1 MHATGSK
8 RKQSVWMHVI
18 MGQAWGEGRFLSK
31 CVCVCVCVY
40 EDELLVC
47 VTVKI
52 IIVHRSRFI

>member
-1 MHATGSK
+1 MDACDYGTG
-8 RKQSVWMHVI
+8 
-18 MGQAWGEGRFLSK
+18 MGRGEVSEQ
-31 CVCVCVCVY
+31 VCVCVY